1 MYFGSYGLRK
11 PRLDKCL
18 KIPDPEDPSKCNMA
32 NGAKHSLG
40 NMQNLR
46 TVCEHIDCRSQ
57 VFVS

>member
-46 TVCEHIDCRSQ
+46 TVCEHIDCRS
-57 VFVS
+57 